1 MRNREELNQYI
12 NKKAKE
18 KILSNNRKKITVF
31 KVTCVLLLFCVSFAF
46 KDIYNIL
53 SDGMRGDIVNAP
65 SNIPSNKLEEDLSFE
80 SNVECFSPSE
90 TDQCYPE
97 EFKDESSLLT
107 SLKSS
112 DEFLILSCLSSSVNK
127 FNAHFNITL
136 HSFSETVESIYSN
149 SIIVKINSG
158 NNSLSEDS
166 LIEEIIILS
175 SEHKKLF
182 YECIKNINLK
192 TLVYISDGDIKDHS
206 NENVIMPETE
216 GESINGW
223 ENENLQESIDIV
235 IRLLDYDYEISIKGN
250 LIRINNKWYIF
261 NREVVDDFLENLKK
275 SVVE

>member
-46 KDIYNIL
+46 KDIYNNL
-53 SDGMRGDIVNAP
+53 SDGLMEDIVNAP

-80 SNVECFSPSE
+80 SNVECISPSE
-90 TDQCYPE
+90 TDQSYPE

-192 TLVYISDGDIKDHS
+192 TLVYTSDGDIKDHP
-206 NENVIMPETE
+206 NESVIMPETE

-250 LIRINNKWYIF
+250 LIRINNKWYSF
-261 NREVVDDFLENLKK
+261 NGEVLDDFLE
-275 SVVE
+275 SVK

>member
-1 MRNREELNQYI
+1 ME
-12 NKKAKE
+12 
-18 KILSNNRKKITVF
+18 
-31 KVTCVLLLFCVSFAF
+31 
-46 KDIYNIL
+46 
-53 SDGMRGDIVNAP
+53 DIVNAP

-80 SNVECFSPSE
+80 SNVECISPSE
-90 TDQCYPE
+90 TDQSYPE

-136 HSFSETVESIYSN
+136 QTVDSIYSN
-149 SIIVKINSG
+149 SIIVKKNSG
-158 NNSLSEDS
+158 NNSLSE
-166 LIEEIIILS
+166 EIILS

-192 TLVYISDGDIKDHS
+192 TLVYTSDGDIKDHP
-206 NENVIMPETE
+206 NESVIMPETE
-216 GESINGW
+216 GESIDGW

-261 NREVVDDFLENLKK
+261 NREVVDDFLENIKK

>member
-1 MRNREELNQYI
+1 MKWGLFMRNREELNQYI

-46 KDIYNIL
+46 KDIYNNL
-53 SDGMRGDIVNAP
+53 SDGLMEDIVNAP

-80 SNVECFSPSE
+80 SNVECLSPSE
-90 TDQCYPE
+90 TDQSYPE

-136 HSFSETVESIYSN
+136 QTVDSIYSN
-149 SIIVKINSG
+149 SIIVKKNSG
-158 NNSLSEDS
+158 NNSLSE
-166 LIEEIIILS
+166 EIILS

-192 TLVYISDGDIKDHS
+192 TLVYTSDGDIKDHP
-206 NENVIMPETE
+206 NESVIMPETE
-216 GESINGW
+216 GESIDGW

-261 NREVVDDFLENLKK
+261 NREVVDDFLENIKK

>member
-1 MRNREELNQYI
+1 MKWGLFMRNREELNQYI

-46 KDIYNIL
+46 KDIYNNL
-53 SDGMRGDIVNAP
+53 SDGLMEDIVNAP

-80 SNVECFSPSE
+80 SNVECISPSE
-90 TDQCYPE
+90 TDQSYPE

-136 HSFSETVESIYSN
+136 QTVDSIYSN
-149 SIIVKINSG
+149 SIIVKKNSG
-158 NNSLSEDS
+158 NNSLSDS
-166 LIEEIIILS
+166 LSEEIILS

-192 TLVYISDGDIKDHS
+192 TLVHISDGDIKDHP
-206 NENVIMPETE
+206 NESVIMPETE
-216 GESINGW
+216 GESIDGW

-250 LIRINNKWYIF
+250 LIRINNKWYSF
-261 NREVVDDFLENLKK
+261 NGEVLYDFLE
-275 SVVE
+275 SVK

>member
-1 MRNREELNQYI
+1 MKWGLFMRNREELNQYI

-31 KVTCVLLLFCVSFAF
+31 KVTCVFLLFCVSFAF
-46 KDIYNIL
+46 KDIYNNL
-53 SDGMRGDIVNAP
+53 SDGLMEDIVNAP
-65 SNIPSNKLEEDLSFE
+65 SNIPSNKFEEDLSFE

-90 TDQCYPE
+90 TDQSYPE

-107 SLKSS
+107 SLRSS

-158 NNSLSEDS
+158 NNSLSE
-166 LIEEIIILS
+166 EIILS

-182 YECIKNINLK
+182 YDCIKNINLK
-192 TLVYISDGDIKDHS
+192 TLVNISGGDIKEHS
-206 NENVIMPETE
+206 NDNVIMPETE
-216 GESINGW
+216 GESIDGW

-235 IRLLDYDYEISIKGN
+235 IRLQDYDYEISIKGN
-250 LIRINNKWYIF
+250 LIRINNKWYSF
-261 NREVVDDFLENLKK
+261 NGEVLDDFLE
-275 SVVE
+275 SVK